1 MQFEITLYQL
11 TAHEKVQVFEL
22 GAGDEKIPSACQG
35 QRGSKYSL
43 NFKDPISKKCSL

>member
-22 GAGDEKIPSACQG
+22 GAGDEKIPSAC
-35 QRGSKYSL
+35 RGRGGVNIVL
-43 NFKDPISKKCSL
+43 ISKIQ